1 MKTSLNPRSQIGKG
15 RVDLPDEP
23 RFDDVDDDGSLMIL
37 PSFN

>member
-1 MKTSLNPRSQIGKG
+1 MKTSLNPRSQIGEG

-37 PSFN
+37 PN